1 MAAKFFTPNPPA
13 ENISRTQ
20 GGPPALNIV
29 PKAVNIRDLSAIAL
43 QNITIDVGPGPINPI
58 IFRGG
63 KEITPP
69 DFNVNKV
76 DDFISHTS
84 VLPRLRLPVTLS
96 QSIPA
101 GTMVAKGTPIDI
113 VLVPASDL
121 TFGLLD
127 QVHQQM
133 INLAITDALPL
144 ISDPQVAPLLD
155 KDAADLNADQKQLIS
170 QKLASTFDISID
182 DSNPGTTFALAFN
195 ALKSAQAFA

>member
-1 MAAKFFTPNPPA
+1 MAAKFFIANPPA
-13 ENISRTQ
+13 ETISKQQSAPT
-20 GGPPALNIV
+20 ALNLN
-29 PKAVNIRDLSAIAL
+29 PRQVNIRDVSAIAL

-69 DFNVNKV
+69 NFNIDKV

-121 TFGLLD
+121 NFGLLD
-127 QVHQQM
+127 QVHQDM
-133 INLAITDALPL
+133 INLPITAALPL
-144 ISDPQVAPLLD
+144 IGDPQVAPLLD
-155 KDAADLNADQKQLIS
+155 KDPAELNADQKQIIS
-170 QKLASTFDISID
+170 QKLAALNVQVD
-182 DSNPGTTFALAFN
+182 DSNPAKTFALAFN
-195 ALKSAQAFA
+195 ALKSAEAFA

>member
-1 MAAKFFTPNPPA
+1 MAAKFFIANPPA
-13 ENISRTQ
+13 ETSSKQQ
-20 GGPPALNIV
+20 GAPAALNLN
-29 PKAVNIRDLSAIAL
+29 PRQVNIRDVSGVAL

-69 DFNVNKV
+69 NFNIDKV

-101 GTMVAKGTPIDI
+101 GTMVAKGTPVDI

-121 TFGLLD
+121 NFGLLD
-127 QVHQQM
+127 QVHQDM
-133 INLAITDALPL
+133 INLPITAALPL
-144 ISDPQVAPLLD
+144 IGDPQVAPLLD
-155 KDAADLNADQKQLIS
+155 KDPAELNADQKQIIS
-170 QKLASTFDISID
+170 QKLAALNVQVD
-182 DSNPGTTFALAFN
+182 DSNPAKTFALAFN
-195 ALKSAQAFA
+195 ALKSAEAFA